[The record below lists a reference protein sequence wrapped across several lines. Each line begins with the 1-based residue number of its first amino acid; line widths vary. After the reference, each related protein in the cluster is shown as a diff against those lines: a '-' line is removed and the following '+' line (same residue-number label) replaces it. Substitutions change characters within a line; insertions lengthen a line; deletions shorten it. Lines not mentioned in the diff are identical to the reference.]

1 MMKKT
6 VRNLLT
12 KLKNRNWAVIA
23 LNAMALL
30 TVIQNVN
37 AGCGWIDHQPVIPEE
52 AKRFKRF

>member
-1 MMKKT
+1 MKKT
-6 VRNLLT
+6 VKNLLT

-37 AGCGWIDHQPVIPEE
+37 AGCGWIDHQPEIPEE
-52 AKRFKRF
+52 AKRFRRF